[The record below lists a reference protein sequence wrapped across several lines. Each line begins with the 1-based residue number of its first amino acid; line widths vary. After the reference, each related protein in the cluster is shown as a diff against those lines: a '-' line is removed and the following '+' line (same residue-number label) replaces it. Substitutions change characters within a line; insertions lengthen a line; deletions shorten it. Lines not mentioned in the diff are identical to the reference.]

1 MASHM
6 HQCTS
11 KEEYDLMQARHERER
26 IYLKP
31 LYKRMN
37 SSLRTAKTNLEKILP
52 IEEEYNTFQNDAMRE
67 VLNTITNYLE
77 QWT

>member
-1 MASHM
+1 MIN
-6 HQCTS
+6 S
-11 KEEYDLMQARHERER
+11 KEDWDRTQARHAREEV
-26 IYLKP
+26 YLKP
-31 LYKRMN
+31 LYKKMEAG
-37 SSLRTAKTNLEKILP
+37 LRAAKINLEKILP